1 MKAHI
6 FPTLLL
12 LTVAAFATAQ
22 TSDTNPYAGKYI
34 YWDFPS
40 DYKLAQAAEAY
51 SAIDDMLL
59 AYKPA
64 VGIPLP
70 RELALVSLDQLLHDT
85 SNDATQP
92 FYNFINTR
100 MKRVLEDLDRPV
112 THGLRIYKLY
122 NDGFI
127 IKSPKAAVAI
137 DLIPGGPDSKP
148 FIADSVIYA
157 IASKCDALFISH
169 CHADHA
175 NLNIAKSFAARGK
188 RVIAPK
194 DLWVGIDPLI
204 QPLAEHKETH
214 IVFSDLDLTLH
225 VLPGHQGDV
234 YNNINV
240 VEFHGEGTVAQTGD
254 QWGREDDLRW
264 MDLVHEKYNIDVF
277 MPNCWMDQLERAIK
291 GFAPELV
298 ITGHENEL
306 GEHSIDH
313 REAYWITVKKME
325 LMSDLDIPYVLMT
338 WGESYDYHR

>member
-6 FPTLLL
+6 FTTLLL
-12 LTVAAFATAQ
+12 LAVAAFATAQ

-100 MKRVLEDLDRPV
+100 MKHVLEDLDRPV

-137 DLIPGGPDSKP
+137 DLIPGGSDSKP

-214 IVFSDLDLTLH
+214 IVFDDLDLTLH

-234 YNNINV
+234 YLATSGDVRTTCAGWTLCMRNTISMSSC
-240 VEFHGEGTVAQTGD
+240 QTAG
-254 QWGREDDLRW
+254 
-264 MDLVHEKYNIDVF
+264 
-277 MPNCWMDQLERAIK
+277 
-291 GFAPELV
+291 
-298 ITGHENEL
+298 
-306 GEHSIDH
+306 
-313 REAYWITVKKME
+313 WISLSGPSKASPPSSSSLAMR
-325 LMSDLDIPYVLMT
+325 MSWASTP
-338 WGESYDYHR
+338 